1 MKYKNKV
8 GMMIVAGGMLAA
20 TSCSDFSDYNTAPDN
35 FGMTGGK
42 TLWQNI
48 SENSNLSKFAEI
60 VEKVGFNSNLD
71 APTFYTL
78 FAPQNGTYNADSV
91 LQILES
97 GLPEDTAIVLK
108 EFVKQHV
115 VEFNHPVNGAL
126 EESTLLSLNAKTH
139 AFSPLH
145 YGDATFTSNINIP
158 SSNGVL
164 HITNGKEGFYTNIYE
179 YLDKIEGCDL
189 FRDYV
194 KKYDEQYI
202 DESNSVLGPIVN
214 GVQSYEY
221 IEYAHRNTVVNGIL
235 RAQLENEDSSYT
247 VLFPNDKAWTNSYN
261 RIQKDYKY
269 LKKMSYINL
278 DATTVAGASIKV
290 TDGKTDIT
298 VASDAAYLTDSL
310 TKKMMMANLAF
321 SHGYPCND
329 VLLSGN
335 GTKVDSVFST
345 NRNFLVSAKDIE
357 EHTLEKYR
365 MSNGYV
371 RLTDSIPFQPWQTFE
386 PIISTAS
393 VARVLNGTVA
403 TLVGTKEYFR
413 TSERDTLFKYLPEYF
428 YDRLL
433 GYKNSDSKY
442 FSFVNTQSNTQSAV
456 PELDF
461 AFTRSQGDNN
471 VCPVLSTTYHIY
483 VLTIP
488 NQILDDAETG
498 IITKQKPYYLSFYMN
513 YTDSTEAGEPVIKHE
528 QLFLSKDADPSW
540 GPREEIDGSKVR
552 HIVTEG
558 GYAQVI
564 DLGEFTFPVSYYG
577 KEAYPS
583 LMMCHT
589 QKFNTS
595 TKRNSYE
602 HELRVAGVYLI
613 PVEAN
618 DYFIAKSNKE

>member
-1 MKYKNKV
+1 MKYNNKI

-20 TSCSDFSDYNTAPDN
+20 TSCSDFSDYNTAPDD

-48 SENSNLSKFAEI
+48 SEINNLSKFAEI
-60 VEKVGFNSNLD
+60 VEKVGFKSNLD

-78 FAPQNGTYNADSV
+78 FAPQDGTYNADSV

-115 VEFNHPVNGAL
+115 VQFNHPLNAAL

-145 YGDATFTSNINIP
+145 YGDATFTNNVNIP
-158 SSNGVL
+158 ASNGVI
-164 HITNGKEGFYTNIYE
+164 HITNGNEGFYTNIYE

-202 DESNSVLGPIVN
+202 DESNSVMGPIVN

-221 IEYAHRNTVVNGIL
+221 IEYAHRNSVINGIL
-235 RAQLENEDSSYT
+235 RAQLENEDSLYT
-247 VLFPNDKAWTNSYN
+247 MLFPNDKAWTNSYN
-261 RIQKDYKY
+261 RIHKDYKY
-269 LKKMSYINL
+269 LKKMSYTDL
-278 DATTVAGASIKV
+278 TATTVAGASMKV
-290 TDGKTDIT
+290 TDGKADIT
-298 VASDAAYLTDSL
+298 VTSDPAYLTDSL
-310 TKKMMMANLAF
+310 TKKMMISDLAF

-329 VLLSGN
+329 VLLSGG

-345 NRNFLVSAKDIE
+345 TRDFLVSAKDIE
-357 EHTLEKYR
+357 DHTLEKYR
-365 MSNGYV
+365 MSNGFV

-386 PIISTAS
+386 PIITTTRR
-393 VARVLNGTVA
+393 VRVLNGA
-403 TLVGTKEYFR
+403 GGTFSIAKEKFKKGG
-413 TSERDTLFKYLPEYF
+413 ERDTLFKYVPDYF
-428 YDRLL
+428 YDRIL
-433 GYKNSDSKY
+433 GEKSGDSKY
-442 FSFVNTQSNTQSAV
+442 FTFTTTQSTTQSSI

-461 AFTRSQGDNN
+461 AIAREQGDKYISN
-471 VCPVLSTTYHIY
+471 VLSTTYHIY

-488 NQILDDAETG
+488 NQILDNVEEG
-498 IITKQKPYYLSFYMN
+498 IITKQKPYYLSFYLN
-513 YTDSTEAGEPVIKHE
+513 YTDSTESGDPVIKHQ
-528 QLFLSKDADPSW
+528 QLFLSENADPSW
-540 GPREEIDGSKVR
+540 GPKEVTESKVR
-552 HIVTEG
+552 HIVTEP

-577 KEAYPS
+577 TEACPS

-602 HELRVAGVYLI
+602 HELRVAGVYLV

-618 DYFIAKSNKE
+618 DYFITKSDKE